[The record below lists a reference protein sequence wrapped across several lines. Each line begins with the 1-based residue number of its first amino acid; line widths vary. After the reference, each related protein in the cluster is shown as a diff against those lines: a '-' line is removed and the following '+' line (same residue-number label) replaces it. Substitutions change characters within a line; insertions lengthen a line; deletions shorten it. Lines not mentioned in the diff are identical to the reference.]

1 MNMWAPHQEQD
12 SKIKTSPKFVG
23 DGSVGGRA
31 TMCKLVQS
39 N

>member
-1 MNMWAPHQEQD
+1 MRAPHQEWD
-12 SKIKTSPKFVG
+12 PKIKTSPKFVG
-23 DGSVGGRA
+23 DGSIGHRA